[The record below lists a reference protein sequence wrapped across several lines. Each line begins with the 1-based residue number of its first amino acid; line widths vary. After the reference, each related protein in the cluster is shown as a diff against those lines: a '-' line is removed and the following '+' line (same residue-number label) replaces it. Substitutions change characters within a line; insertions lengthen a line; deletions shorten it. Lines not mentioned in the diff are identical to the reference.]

1 MPWRPRIL
9 WQPQDLAIRT
19 RYARN
24 RRLHLD
30 RADLHVSAR
39 FPRQAPHRAAALR
52 KSPHSRARPVLDIHH
67 GDRARSCARG
77 AVVSMPSPAVPAFT
91 ADSRLLTMTQV
102 DAFEMRYSSG
112 WQLCAGW
119 PLANPF
125 QQKTKMFVMHSLGSL
140 TSPLVAS
147 QISTCDSCLP
157 RCEAGKTYQPGASKQ
172 CCTSWRVAGF
182 DFAQFA
188 GVLSYVVVRS
198 HLTCV
203 YVVLSP
209 RLCAL

>member
-1 MPWRPRIL
+1 M
-9 WQPQDLAIRT
+9 
-19 RYARN
+19 
-24 RRLHLD
+24 
-30 RADLHVSAR
+30 SAR
-39 FPRQAPHRAAALR
+39 FHRQAPHRAAALAE
-52 KSPHSRARPVLDIHH
+52 SDHSRARPVLEIHH
-67 GDRARSCARG
+67 GNKARSSSPR

-102 DAFEMRYSSG
+102 AASEMRYSRG

-125 QQKTKMFVMHSLGSL
+125 QQKTKMFVMRSLGSL

-147 QISTCDSCLP
+147 QVSTCDSCLP
-157 RCEAGKTYQPGASKQ
+157 RCEAGKTYQPGASTQ

-198 HLTCV
+198 HLMCV
-203 YVVLSP
+203 
-209 RLCAL
+209 